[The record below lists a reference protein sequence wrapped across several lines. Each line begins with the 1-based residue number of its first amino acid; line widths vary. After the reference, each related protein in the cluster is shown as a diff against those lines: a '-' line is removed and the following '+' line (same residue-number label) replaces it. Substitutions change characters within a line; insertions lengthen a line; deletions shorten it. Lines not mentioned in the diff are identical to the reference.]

1 MIGSRK
7 RPEVGYRRPPVVCFN
22 EMPTQKF
29 KLIFADSCCEVG
41 KKEIF
46 ACNNSTRKHCSKNR
60 FLRLIVF
67 LSKFKNQ
74 STLSSRE
81 AGPEGGS
88 GTLNFVVAFLVFPA
102 GCIFVFPIFILGE
115 FVEFHVFLP
124 FFSYELACSEGNRMA
139 THYRRLVW

>member
-1 MIGSRK
+1 MIFHSLLLEISGPLCHNLKISNVAIASSFALASSKAYSNSRLH
-7 RPEVGYRRPPVVCFN
+7 EVTPSEPP
-22 EMPTQKF
+22 K
-29 KLIFADSCCEVG
+29 S
-41 KKEIF
+41 
-46 ACNNSTRKHCSKNR
+46 
-60 FLRLIVF
+60 
-67 LSKFKNQ
+67 